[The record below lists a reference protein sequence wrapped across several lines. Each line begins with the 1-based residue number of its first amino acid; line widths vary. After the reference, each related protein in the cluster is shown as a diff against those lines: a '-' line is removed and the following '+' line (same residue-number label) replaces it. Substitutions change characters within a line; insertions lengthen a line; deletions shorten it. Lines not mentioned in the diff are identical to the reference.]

1 MIEIVKGT
9 MEERI
14 IKILQ
19 KEYPITLKELSKK
32 LGISERRAKTEL
44 IKMQAKNILVMEPL
58 PNKIFIRLIR
68 FDFMFVGRRRQY
80 KLIKKKKMKEKFE
93 EDESGDKSEDI
104 MYG

>member
-58 PNKIFIRLIR
+58 PDKIFIRLIR

-93 EDESGDKSEDI
+93 EEESGDKSEDI

>member
-19 KEYPITLKELSKK
+19 REYPITLRELSKK
-32 LGISERRAKTEL
+32 LGISERRTKTEL
-44 IKMQAKNILVMEPL
+44 IKMQAKNIVVMEPL
-58 PNKIFIRLIR
+58 PDKIFIRLIR

-80 KLIKKKKMKEKFE
+80 KLIKRKKMKEEIE
-93 EDESGDKSEDI
+93 EDEKESGDI

>member
-1 MIEIVKGT
+1 

-58 PNKIFIRLIR
+58 PDKIFIRLIR